1 MNKIRKVQFYSPAVI
16 LSVANFLPETAEQ
29 DEDDDEEEE
38 EEDDSDERG
47 QLVMLW

>member
-38 EEDDSDERG
+38 EDGSDERG